1 MVPGY
6 CLVMRA
12 IQAQRA
18 GGPDV
23 LELVDLPDP
32 TPGPGEV
39 LVKAA
44 AGGINFI
51 DTYRRG
57 GVYPMPFPHTPGDEG
72 AGVVVA
78 IGDDV
83 TDLAEGDRVA
93 WADSPG
99 SYAELVRVR
108 ADRALRVP
116 DGVDLDVAAAL
127 PLQGLTAHYLVTSTY
142 PVQQGDTI
150 LVHAGAGGVGLLL
163 TQLATARGA
172 RVITTVSTSEK
183 EALSRAAGAVEVIRY
198 DLLQDLT
205 AELPGLVKELAG
217 GGVPVVYDGVGRSTF
232 DASLACL
239 RRRGMMVL
247 FGASSGPV
255 PPFDIQRLNSGGSL
269 FLTRP
274 TLGHHIATTEEL
286 RGRADELLAGVL
298 DGSLDVRIGARFAF
312 ADAADAHRA
321 LEGRA
326 TTGKVILEI
335 R

>member
-1 MVPGY
+1 
-6 CLVMRA
+6 MRA

-44 AGGINFI
+44 AAGINFI

-274 TLGHHIATTEEL
+274 TLGHYIATTEEL
-286 RGRADELLAGVL
+286 RGRADELFAAVL
-298 DGSLDVRIGARFAF
+298 DGSLDVRIGARFAL

>member
-1 MVPGY
+1 
-6 CLVMRA
+6 MRA

-23 LELVDLPDP
+23 LKLVDVPDP
-32 TPGPGEV
+32 APGPGEV

-44 AGGINFI
+44 AAGINFI

-78 IGDDV
+78 VGDDV
-83 TDLAEGDRVA
+83 SDLAEGDRVA
-93 WADSPG
+93 WADSPA
-99 SYAELVRVR
+99 SYAELVRVKG
-108 ADRALRVP
+108 DRALRVP
-116 DGVDLDVAAAL
+116 DGVDLDTAAAL

-142 PVQQGDTI
+142 SVQQGDTI

-172 RVITTVSTSEK
+172 RVITTVSTAEK
-183 EALSRAAGAVEVIRY
+183 EELSRAAGAVEVIRY

-286 RGRADELLAGVL
+286 RGRADELFAAVL
-298 DGSLDVRIGARFAF
+298 DGGLRVRIGTRFALGE
-312 ADAADAHRA
+312 AANAHEA

-326 TTGKVILEI
+326 TTGKVILEL

>member
-1 MVPGY
+1 
-6 CLVMRA
+6 MRA
-12 IQAQRA
+12 IQAQQA

-23 LELVDLPDP
+23 LRVVELDDP
-32 TPGPGEV
+32 TPQPGEV

-44 AGGINFI
+44 AAGINFI

-57 GVYPMPFPHTPGDEG
+57 GVYPMPFPHVPGDEG

-78 IGDDV
+78 VGEGV
-83 TDLAEGDRVA
+83 SDLSEGDRVA

-108 ADRALRVP
+108 AERALPVP
-116 DGVDLDVAAAL
+116 DGIELDVAAAL

-142 PVQQGDTI
+142 PVQPGDTI

-163 TQLATARGA
+163 TQLAVARGA
-172 RVITTVSTSEK
+172 HVITTVSTAEK
-183 EALSRAAGAVEVIRY
+183 EELSRAAGATHVIRY
-198 DLLQDLT
+198 DLLRELT
-205 AELPGLVKELAG
+205 GSLPAVVKELAG

-239 RRRGMMVL
+239 GPRGTMVL
-247 FGASSGPV
+247 FGAASGPV

-274 TLGHHIATTEEL
+274 TLAHHIATTEEL
-286 RGRADELLAGVL
+286 RGRADELFAAVG
-298 DGSLDVRIGARFAF
+298 DGSLSVRIGARFAL
-312 ADAADAHRA
+312 ADAAAAHEA
-321 LEGRA
+321 LEGRT
-326 TTGKVILEI
+326 TTGKVILDVS
-335 R
+335 

>member
-1 MVPGY
+1 
-6 CLVMRA
+6 MRA

-32 TPGPGEV
+32 TAGPGEV
-39 LVKAA
+39 LVRAA
-44 AGGINFI
+44 AAGINFI

-78 IGDDV
+78 VGDDV

-99 SYAELVRVR
+99 SYAELVRVK

-116 DGVDLDVAAAL
+116 DGVDLDTAAAL

-183 EALSRAAGAVEVIRY
+183 EELSRAAGAVEVIRY
-198 DLLQDLT
+198 DLLHDLT

-274 TLGHHIATTEEL
+274 TLGHYIATTEEL
-286 RGRADELLAGVL
+286 RGRADELFEGVL
-298 DGSLDVRIGARFAF
+298 DGSLDVRIGARFTL

-335 R
+335 G

>member
-1 MVPGY
+1 
-6 CLVMRA
+6 MRA

-44 AGGINFI
+44 AAGINFI

-78 IGDDV
+78 VGDDV

-274 TLGHHIATTEEL
+274 TLGHYIATTEEL
-286 RGRADELLAGVL
+286 RGRADELFEGVL
-298 DGSLDVRIGARFAF
+298 DGSLDVRIGERFAL

-335 R
+335 G

>member
-1 MVPGY
+1 
-6 CLVMRA
+6 MRA

-23 LELVDLPDP
+23 LDLAELPDP
-32 TPGPGEV
+32 AAAPDEV
-39 LVKAA
+39 LVKTAA
-44 AGGINFI
+44 AGVNFI
-51 DTYRRG
+51 DTYRRSG
-57 GVYPMPFPHTPGDEG
+57 SYPMPFPHVPGDEG
-72 AGVVVA
+72 AGVVVSV
-78 IGDDV
+78 GDDV
-83 TDLAEGDRVA
+83 TDLTEGDRVA

-99 SYAELVRVR
+99 SYAELVRVKAER
-108 ADRALRVP
+108 VLRVP
-116 DGVDLDVAAAL
+116 DHVDLDVAAAL

-172 RVITTVSTSEK
+172 RVITTVSTAEK
-183 EALSRAAGAVEVIRY
+183 EELSRAAGAVEVIRY

-247 FGASSGPV
+247 FGASSGAV
-255 PPFDIQRLNSGGSL
+255 PPFDIQRLNGGGSL

-274 TLGHHIATTEEL
+274 TLGHYIATTEEL
-286 RGRADELLAGVL
+286 RNRAAELFAALVNGT
-298 DGSLDVRIGARFAF
+298 LDVRIGARFPLAE
-312 ADAADAHRA
+312 AAAAHQL

-326 TTGKVILEI
+326 TTGKVIL
-335 R
+335 RVG